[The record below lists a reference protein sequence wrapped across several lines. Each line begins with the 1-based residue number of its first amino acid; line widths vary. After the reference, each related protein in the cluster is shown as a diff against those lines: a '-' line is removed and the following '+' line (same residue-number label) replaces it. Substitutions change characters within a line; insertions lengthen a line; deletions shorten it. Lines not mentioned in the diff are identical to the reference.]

1 MEFVNILNDEIVKKK
16 LNSISDIIKLRDS
29 LARKLKP
36 KQIPSLTTIFAKA
49 NNEEKLYLKKILK
62 TKPNRTLSGVSPVA
76 VMTMP
81 SNCPPQAK
89 CIFCPGG
96 INSQFGNTP
105 KSYTG
110 NEPASMR
117 AKRNLYDSYLQ
128 VFNRLEHYVL
138 LNQDISKCDVIVM
151 GGTFTAFAKQYQ
163 EEFVKYIF
171 KAMNDFSDLFFKNNE
186 FDYKKFNEFF
196 ELDKEF
202 KDPERIKR
210 VIDKIL
216 DIKGKCDIKKEQLK
230 NEKSNCKIIG
240 LTLETRPDCVD
251 LDIGNFMLELGAT
264 RIELGIQ
271 STDDKVL
278 DFMKRGHGNKESID
292 AIKLL
297 RDLGFKLNL
306 HYMIFDNNVE
316 KEVEDMKKLFSTE
329 DYNPDMLKIYP
340 CMIFPGTELYKYFKE
355 GKYEEVKTEKAA
367 EIISEFKKYIEP
379 YCRVMRIQR
388 DIPPKYS
395 VGGVDK
401 SNLRQYVEELCK
413 KKGIKCKCIRCRE
426 IGRNQKII
434 DDHVYVQEYN
444 ASGGKEFFISIGKDP
459 LIGFARLRFPSQ
471 SLRKEITK
479 NSAIIRE
486 LHVYS
491 TALKVGSKGEGF
503 QHKGYGKILMD
514 KAEEISRKNGKKKMI
529 VISGVGVKDYYIQ
542 KLGYEKDGVYVSKK
556 ISGPTQN
563 RTADRSV

>member
-1 MEFVNILNDEIVKKK
+1 MDFVKELNKEIIDKKTNTIEEIL
-16 LNSISDIIKLRDS
+16 KLRDG

-36 KQIPSLTTIFAKA
+36 KELPSLITIFAKA
-49 NNEEKLYLKKILK
+49 DKEQKLYLKKILK

-110 NEPASMR
+110 NETASMR
-117 AKRNLYDSYLQ
+117 ARRNLYDPYLQ

-138 LNQDISKCDVIVM
+138 LNQDISKCEVIVM

-163 EEFVKYIF
+163 DEFVKYIF
-171 KAMNDFSDLFFKNNE
+171 KAMNDFSELFFKNDE
-186 FDYKKFNEFF
+186 FDYEKFSKFF

-202 KDPERIKR
+202 KDLERTKEIIEKTL
-210 VIDKIL
+210 K
-216 DIKGKCDIKKEQLK
+216 IKGKCELKKEQSR
-230 NEKSNCKIIG
+230 NEKSNCRIIG
-240 LTLETRPDCVD
+240 LTLETRPDCIN

-264 RIELGIQ
+264 RVELGIQ
-271 STDDKVL
+271 SMDDKTLEFV
-278 DFMKRGHGNKESID
+278 KRGHGTKESIN

-306 HYMIFDNNVE
+306 HYMIFYNTK
-316 KEVEDMKKLFSTE
+316 KEIEDMKKLFSDE
-329 DYNPDMLKIYP
+329 NYRPDMLKIYP
-340 CMIFPGTELYKYFKE
+340 CMIFPGTEMHELFKQ
-355 GKYEEVKTEKAA
+355 GKYKEVTTKEAA
-367 EIISEFKKYIEP
+367 EIISEFKRSVER
-379 YCRVMRIQR
+379 YCRIMRVQR
-388 DIPPKYS
+388 DIPPKFS
-395 VGGVDK
+395 EGGVDR
-401 SNLRQYVEELCK
+401 SNLRQYVDELCR

-426 IGRNQKII
+426 IGRNDKII
-434 DDHVYVQEYN
+434 DDNIYVDEFN
-444 ASGGKEFFISIGKDP
+444 ANDGKEFFISIGKEP
-459 LIGFARLRFPSQ
+459 LIGFIRLRFPSQ

-491 TALKVGSKGEGF
+491 SALKVGSKGEGY

-514 KAEEISRKNGKKKMI
+514 KAEEICRKNGKKKLI
-529 VISGVGVKDYYIQ
+529 VISGIGVKDYYIS
-542 KLGYEKDGVYVSKK
+542 KLGYEKDGVYVSK
-556 ISGPTQN
+556 ILE
-563 RTADRSV
+563 

>member
-1 MEFVNILNDEIVKKK
+1 MDFVKELNKEIIDKKTNTIEEIL
-16 LNSISDIIKLRDS
+16 KLRDG

-36 KQIPSLTTIFAKA
+36 KELPSLITIFAKA
-49 NNEEKLYLKKILK
+49 DKEQKLYLKKILK

-117 AKRNLYDSYLQ
+117 ARRNLYDPYLQ

-138 LNQDISKCDVIVM
+138 LNQDISKCEVIVM

-163 EEFVKYIF
+163 DEFVKYIF
-171 KAMNDFSDLFFKNNE
+171 KAMNDFSELFFKNNE
-186 FDYKKFNEFF
+186 FDYEKFSKFF

-202 KDPERIKR
+202 KDLERTKEIIEKTL
-210 VIDKIL
+210 K
-216 DIKGKCDIKKEQLK
+216 IKGKCELKKEQSR
-230 NEKSNCKIIG
+230 NEKSNCRIIG
-240 LTLETRPDCVD
+240 LTLETRPDCIN

-264 RIELGIQ
+264 RVELGIQ
-271 STDDKVL
+271 SMDDKTLEFV
-278 DFMKRGHGNKESID
+278 KRGHGTKESIN

-306 HYMIFDNNVE
+306 HYMIFYNTK
-316 KEVEDMKKLFSTE
+316 KEIEDMKKLFSDE
-329 DYNPDMLKIYP
+329 NYRPDMLKIYP
-340 CMIFPGTELYKYFKE
+340 CMIFPGTEMHELFKQ
-355 GKYEEVKTEKAA
+355 GKYKEVTTKEAA
-367 EIISEFKKYIEP
+367 EIISEFKRSVER
-379 YCRVMRIQR
+379 YCRIMRVQR
-388 DIPPKYS
+388 DIPPKFS
-395 VGGVDK
+395 EGGVDR
-401 SNLRQYVEELCK
+401 SNLRQYVDELCR

-426 IGRNQKII
+426 IGRNDKII
-434 DDHVYVQEYN
+434 DDNIYVDEFN
-444 ASGGKEFFISIGKDP
+444 ASNGKEFFISIGKDS
-459 LIGFARLRFPSQ
+459 LIGFVRLRFPFQ

-491 TALKVGSKGEGF
+491 SALKVGSKGEGY

-514 KAEEISRKNGKKKMI
+514 KAEEICRKNGKKKLI
-529 VISGVGVKDYYIQ
+529 VISGIGVKDYYIS
-542 KLGYEKDGVYVSKK
+542 KLGYEKDGVYVSK
-556 ISGPTQN
+556 ILE
-563 RTADRSV
+563 